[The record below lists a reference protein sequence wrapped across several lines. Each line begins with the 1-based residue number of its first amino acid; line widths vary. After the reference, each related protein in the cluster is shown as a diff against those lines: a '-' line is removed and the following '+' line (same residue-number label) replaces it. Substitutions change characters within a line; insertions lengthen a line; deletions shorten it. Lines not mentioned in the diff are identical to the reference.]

1 MLHVHE
7 AGASKGVDG
16 IEWLLITTLP
26 ITINQQAQD
35 VIDLYGRYWRIE
47 GHLRIL
53 KSGCDVEKIAHTTAE
68 RIKRAVTINAVIACR
83 LATVISIWRKTPEL
97 LAEAMYS
104 KVEIAVLAD
113 FALDRGFPHRAAGA
127 SAMSLGG
134 AIMLITLLG
143 GYLNRKNDAPPG
155 HQVVWE
161 GYTRFAVAT
170 REMER

>member
-1 MLHVHE
+1 
-7 AGASKGVDG
+7 
-16 IEWLLITTLP
+16 
-26 ITINQQAQD
+26 
-35 VIDLYGRYWRIE
+35 
-47 GHLRIL
+47 
-53 KSGCDVEKIAHTTAE
+53 
-68 RIKRAVTINAVIACR
+68 
-83 LATVISIWRKTPEL
+83 
-97 LAEAMYS
+97 MYS

-134 AIMLITLLG
+134 GIMLITLLG

-161 GYTRFAVAT
+161 GYTRLAVAT